1 MTLGHRLKQRR
12 RELGI
17 TQQELAKKAGVSQS
31 LIAGIE
37 RGSYGETRH
46 VFTLADALGLDPLWL
61 AKGEGWP
68 TEGVNP
74 NKYLKP
80 NAAEEASDGDQRIPY
95 LEARGSCGGGSW
107 SEEELLGGDLKK
119 EPAFFKRY
127 ALAPHDAVAI
137 HADGDSMSNFIVDG
151 DTVVFDTSKTEPA
164 TGKIFLIEHPDGLRI
179 KLIRRDIDG
188 SWVLISLNPDKQRFP
203 DERVP
208 PDQADMLKI
217 RGQFV
222 YRQGG

>member
-1 MTLGHRLKQRR
+1 MTLGDRLKQRR
-12 RELGI
+12 TELGL
-17 TQQELAKKAGVSQS
+17 TQQQLAKKAGVSQS

-37 RGSYGETRH
+37 RGSYGESRH

-68 TEGVNP
+68 TESVNP
-74 NKYLKP
+74 NKYLKFG
-80 NAAEEASDGDQRIPY
+80 AAEERNEFQRIPFM
-95 LEARGSCGGGSW
+95 ESRGSCGGSSW
-107 SEEELLGGDLKK
+107 PEGGLPEDDLIK
-119 EPAFFKRY
+119 EPAFFERY
-127 ALAPHDAVAI
+127 ALAPRDAVAI
-137 HADGDSMSNFIVDG
+137 QADGDSMSNFIVDG
-151 DTVVFDTSKTEPA
+151 DTVVFDTSKTEPI
-164 TGKIFLIEHPDGLRI
+164 TGKIYLIDHPDGLRI
-179 KLIRRDIDG
+179 KLVRRDIDG
-188 SWVLISLNPDKQRFP
+188 SWILVSLNSDKQRFP